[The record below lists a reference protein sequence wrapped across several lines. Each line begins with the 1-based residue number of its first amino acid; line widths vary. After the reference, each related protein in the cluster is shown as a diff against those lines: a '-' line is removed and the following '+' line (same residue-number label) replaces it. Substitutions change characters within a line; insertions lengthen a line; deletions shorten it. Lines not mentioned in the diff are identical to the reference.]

1 MNRKQPTFL
10 LGDSNLTLLE
20 ETTGWLREAG
30 YSSILQAEEGPEV
43 WAMFKNFTVDM
54 VICSLEMPRISGLAL
69 LKLIRDDAEFSSTPF
84 IITMNQV
91 SSRLVVQVGRAGV
104 DNIILRPYTSETL
117 LKKIKETLQFEQEA
131 DTQEAEKRFQN
142 GVELMKAG
150 RYDEALKAFES
161 ILSVH
166 ENAEVY
172 YNMGYI
178 NSIKELYEDALK
190 CFRRATQINN
200 SYARAYQMMA
210 EVQVKLG
217 QNDLAE
223 ENFRHAGV
231 IFMERR
237 QDQEAEE
244 IFQQVIKI
252 NPDTINV
259 FNGLGIIYRRQGK
272 VKEAI
277 QQYKKALRV
286 HPEDEHIYY
295 NLSRVYLDI
304 KDYKNAK
311 LTLEESIKIK
321 PDFSPAK
328 ELLLAIEMG
337 QTIHG

>member
-1 MNRKQPTFL
+1 MDQRQPTLL
-10 LGDSNLTLLE
+10 LGDNNPICLE
-20 ETTGWLREAG
+20 ENTGWLREAG
-30 YSSILQAEEGPEV
+30 YSSILQAEEGPEA

-54 VICSLEMPRISGLAL
+54 VICSWEMPRISGLAL

-84 IITMNQV
+84 IMIVDQV
-91 SSRLVVQVGRAGV
+91 TSKLVVQAGRAGV
-104 DNIILRPYTSETL
+104 DDIILRPFTRETFI
-117 LKKIKETLQFEQEA
+117 KKIKDTLQFGQEA
-131 DTQEAEKRFQN
+131 DTQEAGKRLQN
-142 GVELMKAG
+142 GLELMKAG
-150 RYDEALKAFES
+150 QYDEALKSFES

-172 YNMGYI
+172 YNMGFI

-200 SYARAYQMMA
+200 SYARAYKMMA
-210 EVQVKLG
+210 EVHVKLG

-223 ENFRHAGV
+223 ENLRQAGT

-237 QDQEAEE
+237 QYQEAEE
-244 IFQQVIKI
+244 IFRQVMKI

-286 HPEDEHIYY
+286 HPKDEHIYY

-304 KDYKNAK
+304 KDYDNAK
-311 LTLEESIKIK
+311 KALEDSIKAR
-321 PDFSPAK
+321 PDFSQAK

-337 QTIHG
+337 QTTHE